1 MLSEARRPHGPW
13 QAKAVRRLLAFRLDS
28 DSQEAAR
35 ARWLAIVEGQD
46 ALWTGVSQP
55 YKHTIR
61 AFLVHFHTAILRHS
75 TERFNFQNGSVGALG
90 TPIGPSTSLPTSL
103 VTCSA
108 SSSDTQICMSACSM
122 STLELPSAARAA
134 CLRSCRSGLSHRPAS
149 C

>member
-1 MLSEARRPHGPW
+1 MTPR

-35 ARWLAIVEGQD
+35 AQWLGIVEGQD
-46 ALWTGVSQP
+46 ALWAGVSQP

-90 TPIGPSTSLPTSL
+90 APIRPTPVLHTRTRTMFRPLTGHPN
-103 VTCSA
+103 
-108 SSSDTQICMSACSM
+108 CMLRDVSRH
-122 STLELPSAARAA
+122 RA
-134 CLRSCRSGLSHRPAS
+134 LGS
-149 C
+149 